1 MRLWFM
7 TKDPLANNRPMR
19 LRSMRRPLLA
29 LTALAAAGAI
39 AAGCGGSSSSNN
51 NNNNSGSSGS
61 SSGVDDYCTSRRMA
75 PTTWSRGVLVSTSSP
90 APRRSSGSTV
100 CCK

>member
-7 TKDPLANNRPMR
+7 TKDPLADNRPMR

-39 AAGCGGSSSSNN
+39 AAGCGSSSN